1 MIQVTVAYALPEK
14 QVEISLTVEESC
26 NLVMAIKRS
35 GILQQ
40 FPKINLEHAVIG
52 IHGKR
57 AAFDA
62 RLHRWDRIEIYRPLV
77 IDPKQARLFRAQRY
91 NKLIR
96 HRAKNNGG
104 FFCSV
109 SNQFI

>member
-1 MIQVTVAYALPEK
+1 MIQVTVAYALPGK
-14 QVEISLTVEESC
+14 QVEISLTIEESC

-40 FPKINLEHAVIG
+40 FPKINLEHDAVCG
-52 IHGKR
+52 IHGRR
-57 AAFDA
+57 AAFDT
-62 RLHRWDRIEIYRPLV
+62 RLHRWDRIEIYRPLM

-96 HRAKNNGG
+96 PRAKSSRD
-104 FFCSV
+104 FLCSG
-109 SNQFI
+109 SKSI